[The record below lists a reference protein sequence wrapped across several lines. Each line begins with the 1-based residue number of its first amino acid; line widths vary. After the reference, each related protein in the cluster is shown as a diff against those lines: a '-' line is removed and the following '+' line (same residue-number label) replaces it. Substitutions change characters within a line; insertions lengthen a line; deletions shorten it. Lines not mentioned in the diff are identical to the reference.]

1 MRLSDLAATGAP
13 AVLRKALVVLEQ
25 RGWIQGVTRDP
36 SSGRV
41 DLLGAIAIAA
51 GAPIGSVTEQPDLLQ
66 AVVPEAMRPAAYVA
80 WEALEWAVDDDPV
93 AWQDQSERTY
103 SEVMRAIVRAADR
116 LEIAVRG

>member
-13 AVLRKALVVLEQ
+13 TVLRKALVVLEQ

-51 GAPIGSVTEQPDLLQ
+51 GAPIGLVTEQPDLLQ
-66 AVVPEAMRPAAYVA
+66 VAVPEAMRPAAYVA

-93 AWQDQSERTY
+93 AWQDKSERTY
-103 SEVMRAIVRAADR
+103 SEVLRAIVRAADR